1 LLNSRIHVDDKDFAL
16 DDGLLPKNLVQGKIR
31 LHFAKLAEHA
41 DIGEKIFLDII
52 TFMLSKS
59 DLVEKMVAASFLSD
73 ATKRSYW
80 QSYQSRVKQLSK
92 E

>member
-1 LLNSRIHVDDKDFAL
+1 MLTIKTLRLMMGFYL
-16 DDGLLPKNLVQGKIR
+16 KIWSKEKYVYT
-31 LHFAKLAEHA
+31 FAKLAEHA